1 MSRRPTY
8 AHSHPAASAASM
20 LYFHTVS
27 LVFIQAVVDACWY
40 QFSQGLEVVALL
52 LYLASFMLIGLV
64 CPQFQNVCAVY
75 LKLFS

>member
-8 AHSHPAASAASM
+8 AHSHPAASAAST

-27 LVFIQAVVDACWY
+27 LVFIRAVVVACWY
-40 QFSQGLEVVALL
+40 QFSQGLEVEALL
-52 LYLASFMLIGLV
+52 LYLASLMLIV
-64 CPQFQNVCAVY
+64 CPQFQNVCAVC